1 MRLFRV
7 GEIGSERTFAAR
19 REARPQHRKPPLT
32 LGTSSLTPKENFA
45 RAVRCPDDE
54 INLAAASLYAA
65 SNEFPELDV
74 VAYQGRIAQLGARVK
89 SRLTT
94 HFSNYDFVSAMHEV
108 LFDEA
113 GYIGDSTNYFD
124 PSNSHLNEV
133 IDRLKGNP
141 VALSILY
148 IEVARVAGVAVDGI
162 SLRKHFVVAV
172 GSGEDRIYVDPFHKG
187 GLLSRK
193 ECITNILGKDR
204 VKNGDF
210 DDLERKF
217 LNPARKRTMLRR
229 MLSNLKVAHEKHK
242 QYELALSASERIQLL
257 DPSNLRNLSELAHL
271 QTKVGNFGDAVDSLT
286 QFLERAPAGSNTE
299 QAESALRKLKALT
312 ARGNEDSPE

>member
-1 MRLFRV
+1 M
-7 GEIGSERTFAAR
+7 
-19 REARPQHRKPPLT
+19 
-32 LGTSSLTPKENFA
+32 GTSSLTPKENFA
-45 RAVRCPDDE
+45 RAIRCPDDE

-74 VAYQGRIAQLGARVK
+74 IAYQGRIAQFGSRVK

-94 HFSNYDFVSAMHEV
+94 HHTNYDFVGAMHEV
-108 LFDEA
+108 MFEEA
-113 GYIGDSTNYFD
+113 GFTGDSKDYFD
-124 PSNSHLNEV
+124 PNNSHLNEV
-133 IDRLKGNP
+133 IDHLKGNP

-148 IEVARVAGVAVDGI
+148 IEIARVAGVAVDGI
-162 SLRKHFVVAV
+162 SLRKHFVVAI
-172 GSGEDRIYVDPFHKG
+172 GSGEERIYIDPFHKG

-193 ECITNILGKDR
+193 ECITNILGKER
-204 VKNGDF
+204 VTNGDF

-217 LNPARKRTMLRR
+217 LNPASKRAMLRR
-229 MLSNLKVAHEKHK
+229 LLSNLKVAHEKHK
-242 QYELALSASERIQLL
+242 AYELALSASERIQLL

-286 QFLERAPAGSNTE
+286 QFLERAPAGANTE

-312 ARGNEDSPE
+312 TRGNEDSAD

>member
-1 MRLFRV
+1 
-7 GEIGSERTFAAR
+7 
-19 REARPQHRKPPLT
+19 

-45 RAVRCPDDE
+45 RSIRCPDDE

-65 SNEFPELDV
+65 ATEFPDLDV
-74 VAYQGRIAQLGARVK
+74 IAYQGRIAQFGSRVK
-89 SRLTT
+89 SRLAAHHT
-94 HFSNYDFVSAMHEV
+94 NYDFVGAMHEV

-113 GYIGDSTNYFD
+113 GFSGDSKNYFD
-124 PSNSHLNEV
+124 PDNSHLNEV

-162 SLRKHFVVAV
+162 SLRKHFVVAI
-172 GSGEDRIYVDPFHKG
+172 GSDEERIYIDPFHRG

-204 VKNGDF
+204 VKNGDI
-210 DDLERKF
+210 DDLECKF
-217 LNPARKRTMLRR
+217 LTPASKRVMLRR
-229 MLSNLKVAHEKHK
+229 LLSNLKVAHEKHK

-271 QTKVGNFGDAVDSLT
+271 QTKIGNFGDAVDSLT

-312 ARGNEDSPE
+312 TRGPEDSLE

>member
-1 MRLFRV
+1 M
-7 GEIGSERTFAAR
+7 
-19 REARPQHRKPPLT
+19 
-32 LGTSSLTPKENFA
+32 GTSSLSPKENFA
-45 RAVRCPDDE
+45 RAIRRPDEE
-54 INLAAASLYAA
+54 INLGAASLYAA
-65 SNEFPELDV
+65 SNEFPDLDV
-74 VAYQGRIAQLGARVK
+74 IAYQGRIAQFGAKVK
-89 SRLTT
+89 SRLNAQHT
-94 HFSNYDFVSAMHEV
+94 NYDFVGAMHEV
-108 LFDEA
+108 LFENA
-113 GYIGDSTNYFD
+113 GFTGDSKDYFN
-124 PSNSHLNEV
+124 PNNSHLNEV
-133 IDRLKGNP
+133 IDHLKGNP

-162 SLRKHFVVAV
+162 SLRKHFVVAI
-172 GSGEDRIYVDPFHKG
+172 GTGEEKIFVDPFHNG

-204 VKNGDF
+204 IKSGDF

-217 LNPARKRTMLRR
+217 LNPATKRAMLRR
-229 MLSNLKVAHEKHK
+229 LLSNLKVAHEKHK
-242 QYELALSASERIQLL
+242 NYELALSASERIQLL

-312 ARGNEDSPE
+312 ARGNDDSPE